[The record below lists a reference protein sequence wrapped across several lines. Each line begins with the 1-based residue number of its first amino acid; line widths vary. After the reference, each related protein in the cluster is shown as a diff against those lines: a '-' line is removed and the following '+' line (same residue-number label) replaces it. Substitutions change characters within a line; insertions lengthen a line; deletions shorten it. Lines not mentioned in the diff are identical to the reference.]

1 MGSEVSDAELAA
13 YARDGDR
20 GAFDRL
26 VARHKVQLFRFIRS
40 YVGNNEDAYD
50 LVQDTFV
57 AVWLALKRF
66 DPSRDFA
73 AWLRTIALNKCR
85 DFSRRHAVRQRFL
98 RLFAVEREAQ
108 ISATR
113 HVDASIR
120 DGREDQLTLLELAI
134 AELPPFYKEP
144 LLLAAIAGLS
154 QVAVASQLNTTPKA
168 VEMRVR
174 RARKKLA
181 DSLRAGII
189 AEE

>member
-1 MGSEVSDAELAA
+1 
-13 YARDGDR
+13 
-20 GAFDRL
+20 
-26 VARHKVQLFRFIRS
+26 VQLFRFIRS